1 MQHGIAAH
9 TPSMGNSPFPGSVL
23 PPLCSSVFS
32 CYLCFPQTLALSRL
46 ADETSPSYLPCTQ
59 TLVLE
64 GPLLAKPGLRQTLLT
79 SPKASVFSEA
89 IFMTTYKLDTDCLIC
104 IGARHR
110 DAQHLAGMPRREGGW
125 VLQEGWR
132 QGPCLC
138 SCGDCCWQGKR
149 GLLEPKKFQIK
160 AVKGFLNLFSL
171 PALHQHSLML
181 CFKQKLAVVKLL
193 CV

>member
-110 DAQHLAGMPRREGGW
+110 DAQHLAGMPRREGG
-125 VLQEGWR
+125 GCYKR
-132 QGPCLC
+132 D
-138 SCGDCCWQGKR
+138 GDRAHVCVPVGIAAGR
-149 GLLEPKKFQIK
+149 
-160 AVKGFLNLFSL
+160 AKGVYWNPRSFRS
-171 PALHQHSLML
+171 
-181 CFKQKLAVVKLL
+181 KL
-193 CV
+193 